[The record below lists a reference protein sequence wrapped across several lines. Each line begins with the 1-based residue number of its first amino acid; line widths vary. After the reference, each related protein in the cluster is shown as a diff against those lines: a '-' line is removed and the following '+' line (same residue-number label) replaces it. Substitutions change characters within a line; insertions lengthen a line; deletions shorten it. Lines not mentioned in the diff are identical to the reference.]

1 MDVEWE
7 DDGGDGRAESD
18 RKMRIS
24 FGVFWFWTRNLGIG
38 MYLLSDFLVL
48 PVCASAYVCPLV
60 THSRGEAS
68 RSLRRGRE
76 APLTPIE
83 RYHLLHELFPHFAS
97 LGMCDFEAF
106 RMYLTLATCAHV
118 QLPRLCLL
126 LLGNGSEI

>member
-1 MDVEWE
+1 MEP
-7 DDGGDGRAESD
+7 D

-24 FGVFWFWTRNLGIG
+24 FDVFWFWTRNLGIG

-83 RYHLLHELFPHFAS
+83 RYHLLHEMFPHFAS

-106 RMYLTLATCAHV
+106 RMYLTPAKCTRSYLDFAFSQGTDLKFRHPNSF
-118 QLPRLCLL
+118 L
-126 LLGNGSEI
+126 S

>member
-1 MDVEWE
+1 MEATQPKEEEEEWNGRMTASGVGQKNE
-7 DDGGDGRAESD
+7 DILRC
-18 RKMRIS
+18 
-24 FGVFWFWTRNLGIG
+24 V
-38 MYLLSDFLVL
+38 LVL
-48 PVCASAYVCPLV
+48 DKEFRDRNVPFVRFPGIASVRPSARSFV

-106 RMYLTLATCAHV
+106 RMYLTPAKCTRSYLDFT
-118 QLPRLCLL
+118 
-126 LLGNGSEI
+126 SFS